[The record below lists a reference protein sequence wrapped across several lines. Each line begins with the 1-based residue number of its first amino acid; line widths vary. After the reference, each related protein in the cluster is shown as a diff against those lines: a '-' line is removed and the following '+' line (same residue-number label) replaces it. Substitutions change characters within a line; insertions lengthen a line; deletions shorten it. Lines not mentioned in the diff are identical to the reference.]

1 MRRGDNAGP
10 GVPRWHTQENRP
22 ASGGTVYAHQ
32 GSGDQIIY
40 APGQDGRRRR
50 GTDSIVLLVAL
61 VVDVAFFFYGMLAYT
76 GRNTGA
82 DTWRAGIFLVLLA
95 VTGSLFRRWLRRR
108 V

>member
-1 MRRGDNAGP
+1 M
-10 GVPRWHTQENRP
+10 
-22 ASGGTVYAHQ
+22 YAHQ

-40 APGQDGRRRR
+40 APGQAGRRRR
-50 GTDSIVLLVAL
+50 GSDSVVLLVAL

-76 GRNTGA
+76 GRNTSA
-82 DTWRAGIFLVLLA
+82 DTWRAGLFLVLLA